1 MIHYLRNIFL
11 IFLYLFI
18 LSCSTSSPSWLNSRP
33 QDPLYWHGIGYAAF
47 ENNKNPNSLAK
58 EYAIQEISSQI
69 KVNISSEMNIVVTDF
84 NGSIDNAVTSVMK
97 SRVDL
102 LLPELEFVGNYKDK
116 SGIYFYARLNKDK
129 YQTAMARLKE
139 NAKGTIVNYLK
150 DAENEFGLQSFKI
163 IQKAWEE
170 IIPFTD
176 EPIIVNIDGNDINLY
191 SFIKEKLTKFN
202 KRLILNGKLEKE
214 LMKTFIDRNNSISI
228 EVRDANTN
236 KLLPG
241 VPVKLSIFDTEQVIY
256 SDQKGI
262 VKKDIKPIFN
272 PGSFEIKF
280 QLDKNSIWSKDIQGL
295 EFDPSLHS
303 LSVNVLPANG
313 TIISSEKN
321 LGNLMEQNIIEP
333 FLKKMLNARLEYVE
347 SKPDFIIRVE
357 SDTEERSK
365 RISEKFPY
373 FVFGKAEITFVEIS
387 NDKEFFS
394 TQVSNIKGGD
404 FDSRD
409 IAGLRSY
416 DKMVKEILSQLEKF
430 LISNYV
436 NS

>member
-1 MIHYLRNIFL
+1 MIHYLRNTFL
-11 IFLYLFI
+11 IFLCLFI
-18 LSCSTSSPSWLNSRP
+18 FSCSSSSPSWLNSRP

-84 NGSIDNAVTSVMK
+84 NGSIDNAVTSVMR

-102 LLPELEFVGNYKDK
+102 LLPELEFMGNFKDK
-116 SGIYFYARLNKDK
+116 SGIYFYARLNKSK
-129 YQTAMARLKE
+129 YQTAMARLRE
-139 NAKGTIVNYLK
+139 NAKVTIINYLK
-150 DAENEFGLQSFKI
+150 DAENDFGLQSFKI
-163 IQKAWEE
+163 IQKAWKE

-176 EPIIVNIDGNDINLY
+176 EPIIVNIDGNDLNLY
-191 SFIKEKLTKFN
+191 SLIKEKINKFD
-202 KRLILNGKLEKE
+202 KRLILKGKLEKE

-241 VPVKLSIFDTEQVIY
+241 VPISISILDTEQVIY
-256 SDQKGI
+256 SDEKGI
-262 VKKDIKPIFN
+262 VRKDIKPIFN

-280 QLDKNSIWSKDIQGL
+280 QLDKESIWSEDNQGL
-295 EFDPSLHS
+295 EFDPSLQS
-303 LSVNVLPANG
+303 LSINVLPANVS
-313 TIISSEKN
+313 IISSEKN

-347 SKPDFIIRVE
+347 SNPDFVIRVE

-365 RISEKFPY
+365 RISDKFPY
-373 FVFGKAEITFVEIS
+373 FVFGKAIITFTEIS
-387 NDKEFFS
+387 DDKEFFS

-404 FDSRD
+404 FDSRE

-416 DKMVKEILSQLEKF
+416 DKMMKEIMTQLEKSVF
-430 LISNYV
+430 SNYI
-436 NS
+436 NN

>member
-1 MIHYLRNIFL
+1 MIHYLRKTFIIF
-11 IFLYLFI
+11 FCFFI
-18 LSCSTSSPSWLNSRP
+18 LSCSSNSPSWLNSRP
-33 QDPLYWHGIGYAAF
+33 QDPLYWHGVGYAAF

-69 KVNISSEMNIVVTDF
+69 KINISSEMNIVVTDF
-84 NGSIDNAVTSVMK
+84 NGSIDNVVTSVMK

-102 LLPELEFVGNYKDK
+102 LLPELEFVGNFKDK
-116 SGIYFYARLNKDK
+116 SGIYFYARLNKSK
-129 YQTAMARLKE
+129 YKAAMAKLRE
-139 NAKGTIVNYLK
+139 NAKVTIIKYLK
-150 DAENEFGLQSFKI
+150 VAEDEFGLQSFKI
-163 IQKAWEE
+163 IQKAWKE

-176 EPIIVNIDGNDINLY
+176 EPIIVNLDGSDLNLY
-191 SFIKEKLTKFN
+191 SLIKEKINKFD
-202 KRLILNGKLEKE
+202 KRLILKGELEKE
-214 LMKTFIDRNNSISI
+214 LMKTFVDRNNSISI

-241 VPVKLSIFDTEQVIY
+241 VPINISILDTEQVIY
-256 SDQKGI
+256 SDEKGI

-280 QLDKNSIWSKDIQGL
+280 QLDKESIWSKDSHGL

-313 TIISSEKN
+313 NIISSEKN

-333 FLKKMLNARLEYVE
+333 FLKKMLNAKLEYVE
-347 SKPDFIIRVE
+347 SNPDFVIRVD

-365 RISEKFPY
+365 RVSDKHPY
-373 FVFGKAEITFVEIS
+373 FVFGKALITFIEHS
-387 NDKEFFS
+387 DDKEFFS

-404 FDSRD
+404 FDSRE

-416 DKMVKEILSQLEKF
+416 DKMMKEIMAQLEKSVF
-430 LISNYV
+430 INYV
-436 NS
+436 NN

>member
-1 MIHYLRNIFL
+1 MIHYLRNFFL
-11 IFLYLFI
+11 IFHYLFI

-47 ENNKNPNSLAK
+47 ENNKNPNYLAK

-69 KVNISSEMNIVVTDF
+69 KVNISSEMNIMITDF

-129 YQTAMARLKE
+129 YQTALERLKE
-139 NAKGTIVNYLK
+139 NAKATIVNYLK

-163 IQKAWEE
+163 IQKAWKE

-191 SFIKEKLTKFN
+191 SLIKEKINKFD

-214 LMKTFIDRNNSISI
+214 LMKTFIDRDNSISI
-228 EVRDANTN
+228 EVRDAKTN

-241 VPVKLSIFDTEQVIY
+241 VPVKISIFDTEQVIY
-256 SDQKGI
+256 SDEKGI
-262 VKKDIKPIFN
+262 VTKEIKPIFN

-280 QLDKNSIWSKDIQGL
+280 QLDKKSIWSKVNQGL

-313 TIISSEKN
+313 IIISSEKN

-333 FLKKMLNARLEYVE
+333 FLKKMLNTRLDYVE
-347 SKPDFIIRVE
+347 TKPDFVIRVE
-357 SDTEERSK
+357 SDTKERSK
-365 RISEKFPY
+365 RISDKFPY
-373 FVFGKAEITFVEIS
+373 FVFGKAIITFSEIS

-394 TQVSNIKGGD
+394 IQVSNIKGGD
-404 FDSRD
+404 FDSRE

-416 DKMVKEILSQLEKF
+416 DKMIKEISSQFEKF
-430 LISNYV
+430 LILNHV
-436 NS
+436 NN

>member
-1 MIHYLRNIFL
+1 MIHYLRNISL
-11 IFLYLFI
+11 IFLCLFI
-18 LSCSTSSPSWLNSRP
+18 ISCSSSSPSWLNSRP
-33 QDPLYWHGIGYAAF
+33 QDPIYWHGIGYAAF
-47 ENNKNPNSLAK
+47 KNNKNPNSLAK

-84 NGSIDNAVTSVMK
+84 NGSIENVVTSVMN
-97 SRVDL
+97 SRVNL
-102 LLPELEFVGNYKDK
+102 LLPELEFVENFKDK
-116 SGIYFYARLNKDK
+116 SGIYFYARLNKLK
-129 YQTAMARLKE
+129 YQEAMERLRE
-139 NAKGTIVNYLK
+139 NAKATIINYLK
-150 DAENEFGLQSFKI
+150 VAEDEFGSQSFI
-163 IQKAWEE
+163 MIQKAWKE

-191 SFIKEKLTKFN
+191 SLIKQKINKFN
-202 KRLILNGKLEKE
+202 KRLILDGKLEKKI
-214 LMKTFIDRNNSISI
+214 MKTFIDRNNSISI

-241 VPVKLSIFDTEQVIY
+241 VPISISILDTEQVIY
-256 SDQKGI
+256 SDEKGI
-262 VKKDIKPIFN
+262 VRKDIKPIFN

-280 QLDKNSIWSKDIQGL
+280 QLDKESIWSEDNQGL
-295 EFDPSLHS
+295 EFNPSLQS
-303 LSVNVLPANG
+303 LSVNVLPANVS
-313 TIISSEKN
+313 IISSEKN

-347 SKPDFIIRVE
+347 NNPDFVIRVE

-373 FVFGKAEITFVEIS
+373 FVFGKALITFKENS

-404 FDSRD
+404 FDSRE

-416 DKMVKEILSQLEKF
+416 DKMMKEIMPQLEKSLF
-430 LISNYV
+430 SNYV
-436 NS
+436 NN

>member
-1 MIHYLRNIFL
+1 MIHYLRNFFL
-11 IFLYLFI
+11 IFHYLFI

-47 ENNKNPNSLAK
+47 ENNKNPNYLAK

-84 NGSIDNAVTSVMK
+84 NGSIDNAVTSVIK

-139 NAKGTIVNYLK
+139 NAKATIVNYLK

-163 IQKAWEE
+163 IQKAWKE

-191 SFIKEKLTKFN
+191 SLIKEKINKFD

-214 LMKTFIDRNNSISI
+214 LMKTFIDRDNSISI
-228 EVRDANTN
+228 EVRDAKTN

-241 VPVKLSIFDTEQVIY
+241 VPVKISIFDTEQVIY
-256 SDQKGI
+256 SDEKGI
-262 VKKDIKPIFN
+262 VTKEIKPIFN

-280 QLDKNSIWSKDIQGL
+280 QLDKKSIWSKVNQGL

-313 TIISSEKN
+313 IIISSEKN

-333 FLKKMLNARLEYVE
+333 FLKKMLNARLDYVE
-347 SKPDFIIRVE
+347 TKPDFVIRVE

-365 RISEKFPY
+365 RISDKFPY
-373 FVFGKAEITFVEIS
+373 FVFGKAIITFSEIS

-404 FDSRD
+404 FDSRE

-416 DKMVKEILSQLEKF
+416 DKMIKEISSQFEKF
-430 LISNYV
+430 LILNHV
-436 NS
+436 NN

>member
-1 MIHYLRNIFL
+1 MIHHLRNIFL

-18 LSCSTSSPSWLNSRP
+18 LSCSTNSPSWLNSRP

-139 NAKGTIVNYLK
+139 NAKVTIVNYLK

-163 IQKAWEE
+163 IQKAWKE

-191 SFIKEKLTKFN
+191 SLIKEKLNKFN
-202 KRLILNGKLEKE
+202 NRIILNGKLEKE
-214 LMKTFIDRNNSISI
+214 LMKTFVDRNNSISI

-236 KLLPG
+236 KLLPR

-280 QLDKNSIWSKDIQGL
+280 QLDKESIWSKDNQGL
-295 EFDPSLHS
+295 EFDPSIHS

-333 FLKKMLNARLEYVE
+333 FLKNMLNARLEYVE
-347 SKPDFIIRVE
+347 SKPDFVIRVE

-373 FVFGKAEITFVEIS
+373 FVFGKAIITFSEIS
-387 NDKEFFS
+387 NGEEFFS

-404 FDSRD
+404 FASRE

-416 DKMVKEILSQLEKF
+416 DKMMKEILSQLEKF

-436 NS
+436 NN

>member
-1 MIHYLRNIFL
+1 MIHYLRNISL
-11 IFLYLFI
+11 IFLCLII
-18 LSCSTSSPSWLNSRP
+18 LSCSSNSPSWLNSRP

-84 NGSIDNAVTSVMK
+84 NGSIDNAVTSVMQ

-102 LLPELEFVGNYKDK
+102 LLPELEFVGNFKDK
-116 SGIYFYARLNKDK
+116 YGIYFYARLNKSK
-129 YQTAMARLKE
+129 YQASMARLRE
-139 NAKGTIVNYLK
+139 NAKVTIINYLR

-163 IQKAWEE
+163 IQKAWKE

-176 EPIIVNIDGNDINLY
+176 EPIIVNIDGNDFNLY
-191 SFIKEKLTKFN
+191 SLIKQKLEKFD
-202 KRLILNGKLEKE
+202 RRIILKGKLEKE

-228 EVRDANTN
+228 EARDANTN
-236 KLLPG
+236 ELLPG
-241 VPVKLSIFDTEQVIY
+241 VPISISIFDTEQVIY
-256 SDQKGI
+256 SDEKGI
-262 VKKDIKPIFN
+262 ARKVIKPIFN

-280 QLDKNSIWSKDIQGL
+280 QLDKESLWSKDNHGL
-295 EFDPSLHS
+295 EFDPSLYS
-303 LSVNVLPANG
+303 IGVNVLPANG
-313 TIISSEKN
+313 IIISSEKN
-321 LGNLMEQNIIEP
+321 LGNIMEQNIIEP

-347 SKPDFIIRVE
+347 SNPDFVIRVE

-365 RISEKFPY
+365 RISDRFPH
-373 FVFGKAEITFVEIS
+373 FVFGKALITFIENS

-404 FDSRD
+404 FDSRE
-409 IAGLRSY
+409 IAGIRSY
-416 DKMVKEILSQLEKF
+416 DKMMKEIMSQLEKSLF
-430 LISNYV
+430 SNYV
-436 NS
+436 NN

>member
-1 MIHYLRNIFL
+1 MIHYLRNTFL

-18 LSCSTSSPSWLNSRP
+18 FSCSSSSPSWLNSRP

-69 KVNISSEMNIVVTDF
+69 KVNFSSEMNIVVTDF

-102 LLPELEFVGNYKDK
+102 LLPELEFIGNFKDK
-116 SGIYFYARLNKDK
+116 SGIYFYARLNKSK
-129 YQTAMARLKE
+129 YQTTMTRLRE
-139 NAKGTIVNYLK
+139 NATVTIINYLK
-150 DAENEFGLQSFKI
+150 DAENDFGLQSFKI
-163 IQKAWEE
+163 IQKAWKE

-176 EPIIVNIDGNDINLY
+176 EPIIVTIDGNDLNLY
-191 SFIKEKLTKFN
+191 SLIKEKINKFE
-202 KRLILNGKLEKE
+202 KRIILNGKLEKE

-228 EVRDANTN
+228 EVKDANTN

-241 VPVKLSIFDTEQVIY
+241 FPISISILDTEQVIY
-256 SDQKGI
+256 SDKKGI
-262 VKKDIKPIFN
+262 VRKDIEPIFN

-280 QLDKNSIWSKDIQGL
+280 QLDKKSIWSEDNQGL
-295 EFDPSLHS
+295 EFDPSLQS
-303 LSVNVLPANG
+303 ISVNVLPANVS
-313 TIISSEKN
+313 IIPSEKN
-321 LGNLMEQNIIEP
+321 LGNSMEQNIIEP

-347 SKPDFIIRVE
+347 SNPDFVIKVE

-373 FVFGKAEITFVEIS
+373 FVFGRAIITFSEIS
-387 NDKEFFS
+387 NDEEFFS

-404 FDSRD
+404 FASRE

-416 DKMVKEILSQLEKF
+416 DKMMKEILSKLEEF

-436 NS
+436 IN

>member
-1 MIHYLRNIFL
+1 MIHYFQNIYL
-11 IFLYLFI
+11 IFLSLII
-18 LSCSTSSPSWLNSRP
+18 LSCSSSSPSWLNSRP

-58 EYAIQEISSQI
+58 DYAIQEISSQI
-69 KVNISSEMNIVVTDF
+69 RVNISSEMNIVVTDF
-84 NGSIDNAVTSVMK
+84 NGSIDNAITSVIK
-97 SRVDL
+97 SRVNL
-102 LLPELEFVGNYKDK
+102 LLPELEFVGNFKDK
-116 SGIYFYARLNKDK
+116 SGVYFYARLNKGK
-129 YQTAMARLKE
+129 YQKAMARLRE
-139 NAKGTIVNYLK
+139 NAKATIVNYLN

-163 IQKAWEE
+163 IQKAWKE

-176 EPIIVNIDGNDINLY
+176 EPIIVNIDGNDLNLY
-191 SFIKEKLTKFN
+191 SLIKQRLESFN
-202 KRLILNGKLEKE
+202 RRLVLKGKLEKE

-228 EVRDANTN
+228 EARDANTN

-241 VPVKLSIFDTEQVIY
+241 IPIRISIFDNEQLIF
-256 SDQKGI
+256 SDKKGI
-262 VKKDIKPIFN
+262 ARKDIKPIVN

-280 QLDKNSIWSKDIQGL
+280 QLDKESIWSKDNQGL

-313 TIISSEKN
+313 SIISSEKN

-333 FLKKMLNARLEYVE
+333 FLKKKLNARLEYVE
-347 SKPDFIIRVE
+347 SNPDFVIRVV

-365 RISEKFPY
+365 RISDKFPY
-373 FVFGKAEITFVEIS
+373 FVFGKATIAFIENS

-404 FDSRD
+404 FDSRE

-416 DKMVKEILSQLEKF
+416 DKMKKEIITQLEKSLF
-430 LISNYV
+430 TNYV
-436 NS
+436 NN